1 MSMIIYLY
9 VLIIHSMNNIE
20 DVSEEIR
27 KTESLIKRYSLCLK
41 SLEEGTGLK
50 KEEEFK
56 ECMKILEE
64 KTDYLISLKKKYNML
79 YKQMII

>member
-1 MSMIIYLY
+1 MII
-9 VLIIHSMNNIE
+9 E
-20 DVSEEIR
+20 QVSEEIR
-27 KTESLIKRYSLCLK
+27 KTESLIKKYSFCLK
-41 SLEEGTGLK
+41 SQEDGTGLK
-50 KEEEFK
+50 REEEFK